1 MISVVVLRRK
11 LRLLFILTSNAVS
24 SSKCKWVVCSI
35 LLSQQRC
42 ETVSFNDFVASNG
55 YAGAKVSLIQ
65 KYLAFINFFIT
76 LGEGSVEA
84 WRKRIHR
91 SRRGCAPLQV
101 QRVKSTYLKTRALL
115 REAFTSYWFYYK
127 FWNGVDISGTDIA
140 YTSNCP
146 SFVVSHS
153 WKRPFTS
160 GTSKLVPSGPRSA
173 ISVSCCKLLG
183 SFKLISVTY
192 SDS

>member
-1 MISVVVLRRK
+1 M
-11 LRLLFILTSNAVS
+11 
-24 SSKCKWVVCSI
+24 
-35 LLSQQRC
+35 
-42 ETVSFNDFVASNG
+42 
-55 YAGAKVSLIQ
+55 
-65 KYLAFINFFIT
+65 
-76 LGEGSVEA
+76 EA
-84 WRKRIHR
+84 RRKRIHR
-91 SRRGCAPLQV
+91 ARRGCAPIQV
-101 QRVKSTYLKTRALL
+101 QRLKSTCLLKETHALL
-115 REAFTSYWFYYK
+115 CEAFTSYSFHHK
-127 FWNGVDISGTDIA
+127 FRNGVDISGTDIA

-153 WKRPFTS
+153 WKRSFTS